1 MHNLSVQPQLHTT
14 TRARGAASRTSTGAC
29 CASETRPG
37 PFVLLS
43 LSTCRLH
50 SMRYNILYII
60 MHAPDAMA
68 REHNDTSAE
77 HTALRPRR
85 TARLAQS
92 VTNALAAAN
101 SRPRPGTELYQQ
113 RLNAAIATA
122 RVGADR
128 VFAPAPIDDR
138 RARCAHAHAASG
150 AAPPEHA
157 VERARAGRHARV
169 RETSVR
175 VGMDYGWTMDL

>member
-68 REHNDTSAE
+68 HEYNDSTAE
-77 HTALRPRR
+77 ITALRSRC
-85 TARLAQS
+85 TALLALS
-92 VTNALAAAN
+92 
-101 SRPRPGTELYQQ
+101 
-113 RLNAAIATA
+113 AT
-122 RVGADR
+122 
-128 VFAPAPIDDR
+128 
-138 RARCAHAHAASG
+138 S
-150 AAPPEHA
+150 
-157 VERARAGRHARV
+157 ARASASSRTCRG
-169 RETSVR
+169 
-175 VGMDYGWTMDL
+175 